1 VDDEDYN
8 NLRQEDFR
16 DDTSFRVV
24 ETDEVVEKV
33 EVEEDNH

>member
-8 NLRQEDFR
+8 NLHQEDFQH
-16 DDTSFRVV
+16 DTSYQVV
-24 ETDEVVEKV
+24 EIDEVVAKV